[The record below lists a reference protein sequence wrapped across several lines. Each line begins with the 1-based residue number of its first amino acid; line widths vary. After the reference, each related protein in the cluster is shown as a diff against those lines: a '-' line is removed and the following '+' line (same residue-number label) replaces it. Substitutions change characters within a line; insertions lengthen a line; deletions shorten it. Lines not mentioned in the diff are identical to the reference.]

1 MQNDLNKP
9 KINIMNYAQSF
20 GVQFIVRHKSKKNQ
34 MAGIYLRLTVNGQRQ
49 EISTKL
55 FCPVHLWDK
64 TKEKVKADKDYPYRE
79 TNAHID
85 QSKAKIISIYQDLR
99 FQEELIT
106 ANTIKNRFLG
116 IKEKG
121 HTLLKLMEYHLN
133 TQENH
138 LNPATLNHYRST
150 NHYILRF
157 LKNVKKCD
165 DIFLDKIDFG
175 FLTDFE
181 AFLRSYQPTELG
193 KVPIGHNTIMRHLS
207 RLRTLINLAIKLGWI
222 QYYPFK
228 AYKLTFKPSDRGY
241 LSKEEL
247 SFLEAKTFRIQRLQ
261 LTKDL
266 FVFSCYTGLSYVDI
280 SLLQPQHITIGIDG
294 NNWLYTLRKKTQSPV
309 RIPILPV
316 AMELIEQ
323 YKDNPRALQSN
334 TLFPT
339 ISNQRLNSYLK
350 EIADVCNI
358 DKNLTF
364 HMARHTFA
372 TTVTLSNGVPIETV
386 SKILGHTKISTTQIY
401 AKVVENKVSEDMHQL
416 QVKLKK
422 NKKKDDKKAN

>member
-1 MQNDLNKP
+1 
-9 KINIMNYAQSF
+9 MNESQTF
-20 GVQFIVRHKSKKNQ
+20 GVQLIARRQNKKAPTATIFVRITINS
-34 MAGIYLRLTVNGQRQ
+34 QRT

-55 FCPVHLWDK
+55 SCPFNLWDGK
-64 TKEKVKADKDYPYRE
+64 REMVKSSTSFPSAR
-79 TNAHID
+79 TN
-85 QSKAKIISIYQDLR
+85 QMLEQLKGKIIAIYQDLR
-99 FQEELIT
+99 IREEHISIT
-106 ANTIKNRFLG
+106 AIKNHFLG

-121 HTLLKLMEYHLN
+121 HTLQKLMEYHLN
-133 TQENH
+133 TQKNH
-138 LNPATLNHYRST
+138 LNPATLNHYKST
-150 NHYILRF
+150 NRYILNF
-157 LKNVKKCD
+157 LKEGKKCE
-165 DIFLDKIDFG
+165 DIFLSKIDYG

-181 AFLRSYQPTELG
+181 AFLRSYQPTEAG
-193 KVPIGHNTIMRHLS
+193 KVPIGHNTVMRHLS

-228 AYKLTFKPSDRGY
+228 AYKLSFKPSDRGY

-247 SFLEAKTFRIQRLQ
+247 SFLEAKTFSTQRLQ

-266 FVFSCYTGLSYVDI
+266 FIFSCYTGLSYVDI

-294 NNWLYTLRKKTQSPV
+294 NSWLYTKRQKTQSPV
-309 RIPILPV
+309 RIPLLPV
-316 AMELIEQ
+316 ALELIEQ
-323 YKDNPRALQSN
+323 YKTNPRALQSN

-350 EIADVCNI
+350 EIADVCHI

-401 AKVVENKVSEDMHQL
+401 AKVVENKVSEDMLQL
-416 QVKLKK
+416 QLKLEKVKPK
-422 NKKKDDKKAN
+422 NNKKAN